1 MGLWVNN
8 GETRPKTRQDQ
19 NVGYPESKPTP
30 PEHLP
35 IALAVPVDAGD
46 WAAGQVDAP
55 PTPLPTGASP
65 VEVKLSPA
73 SPEGSPGRSPEA
85 AATFISGLAFC
96 LQQRC
101 MRGGGPRAL
110 ASLPASVLPG
120 ASPSFLPANIT
131 SAAPPSLT
139 HPALQSPPRA
149 CPPCPGRLS
158 TQFLER
164 RGPSSVRRLMKVIAH
179 VCAALPIVT
188 KKNAPSILPPAFRG
202 SAAISSIC
210 R

>member
-1 MGLWVNN
+1 M
-8 GETRPKTRQDQ
+8 
-19 NVGYPESKPTP
+19 GYPESKPTP

-73 SPEGSPGRSPEA
+73 SLEGSPGRSPEA

-96 LQQRC
+96 LQQRSMRS
-101 MRGGGPRAL
+101 MRGGEPRAL
-110 ASLPASVLPG
+110 ASLLASG
-120 ASPSFLPANIT
+120 PSWGLAFFPPRANIT

-149 CPPCPGRLS
+149 CRPCPGRLS

-188 KKNAPSILPPAFRG
+188 KENAPSILPPAFRG